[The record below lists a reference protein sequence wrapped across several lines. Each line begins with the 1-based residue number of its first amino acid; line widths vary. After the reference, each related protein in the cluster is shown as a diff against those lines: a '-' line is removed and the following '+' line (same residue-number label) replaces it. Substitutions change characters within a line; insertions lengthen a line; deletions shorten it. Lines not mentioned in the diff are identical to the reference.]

1 MTEVPTPIPITTEL
15 YQYVLRHGVRESDLL
30 RRLREETATL
40 PRGDMQIAPEQGP
53 LLAILV
59 QLMGARKVLEIGTFT
74 GYSALCIAS
83 ALPADGRLTCCDIS
97 EEFTSI
103 ALRYWAESEH
113 GGKITLKLG
122 PALETLDTMLAN
134 GDDGTFDY
142 VFIDADKEN
151 SVGYYDRAYRLA
163 RAGGLIVVDNTL
175 WDGRVLD
182 AGDSDPRTIAIREL
196 NAKLHADERVS
207 LSFLPFAD
215 GLTLTVKRGSTP

>member
-1 MTEVPTPIPITTEL
+1 MTEVPTPIPISTEL

-103 ALRYWAESEH
+103 ARRYWAESEH